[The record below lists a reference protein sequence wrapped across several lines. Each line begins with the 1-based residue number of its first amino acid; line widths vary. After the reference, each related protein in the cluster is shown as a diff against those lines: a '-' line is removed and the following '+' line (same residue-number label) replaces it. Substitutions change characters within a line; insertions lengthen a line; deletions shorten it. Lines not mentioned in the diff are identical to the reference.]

1 MRLLITGKCRP
12 FRYSI
17 NLNQITS
24 MAYKRFS
31 IILSKGWTLLV
42 CLLSMVVVVCSCRSK
57 KVNKSEEP
65 VQKVDAATLD
75 KMMLRSDSLKRV
87 LDNRSRALI
96 YGTPEVMQRRAAEN
110 EAMRHEIDS
119 LDNEIQKALQR

>member
-1 MRLLITGKCRP
+1 
-12 FRYSI
+12 
-17 NLNQITS
+17 
-24 MAYKRFS
+24 MAYRRFS

-42 CLLSMVVVVCSCRSK
+42 CLFSVLIVVCSCRSK
-57 KVNKSEEP
+57 KVSKTEEP

-87 LDNRSRALI
+87 LDNRSRSLI
-96 YGTPEVMQRRAAEN
+96 YGTPEVMERRAAEN

-119 LDNEIQKALQR
+119 LDNEIQKMLPK